1 MPVTI
6 SKEAEDEANN
16 YFQCIYNLTSQ
27 DSLTIDNVL
36 EMLKQFKE
44 SSVKREKVI
53 TISNYLYFNILL
65 LNTI

>member
-36 EMLKQFKE
+36 EMLKRFKE

-53 TISNYLYFNILL
+53 TISNSLYFNILL

>member
-16 YFQCIYNLTSQ
+16 YFQRIYNLTSQ
-27 DSLTIDNVL
+27 DSLSIDNVL
-36 EMLKQFKE
+36 EMLKRFKD
-44 SSVKREKVI
+44 SPVKREKVI
-53 TISNYLYFNILL
+53 TISTYLYFNILL

>member
-16 YFQCIYNLTSQ
+16 YFQRIYNLTSQ
-27 DSLTIDNVL
+27 DSLSIDNVL
-36 EMLKQFKE
+36 EMLKRFKD

-53 TISNYLYFNILL
+53 TISTYLYFNILL